1 MNNSIM
7 NTYNRYPVSFVNG
20 KGSWL
25 KSGNGEDYL
34 DFAAGIAVNILGH
47 NHPELNKAMM
57 NSVDKIWHLSN
68 LYEIPEQE
76 ELAKKLCS
84 LSFAEKVFFCNSGA
98 EAVEGAIKVARK
110 YFYSKGET
118 SRNEII
124 TFSGSFHGR
133 TLATL
138 KLNNKYKPL
147 EKISILDIGCGGG
160 LLSEP
165 MSRLGANVVGIDAS
179 QKNIDF
185 KFSIISSNISPC
197 INSSSLCNV
206 KFIL

>member
-76 ELAKKLCS
+76 ELAKKTM
-84 LSFAEKVFFCNSGA
+84 F
-98 EAVEGAIKVARK
+98 IKLRR
-110 YFYSKGET
+110 E
-118 SRNEII
+118 
-124 TFSGSFHGR
+124 
-133 TLATL
+133 
-138 KLNNKYKPL
+138 
-147 EKISILDIGCGGG
+147 SIFL
-160 LLSEP
+160 
-165 MSRLGANVVGIDAS
+165 
-179 QKNIDF
+179 
-185 KFSIISSNISPC
+185 
-197 INSSSLCNV
+197 
-206 KFIL
+206 